1 MAIRH
6 LLFMPWLFRVQD
18 VRGQRFESSLEL
30 AVDNAEHAVVY
41 GVGVGAVG

>member
-18 VRGQRFESSLEL
+18 VRGQRIESSLDL
-30 AVDNAEHAVVY
+30 AVGNVEHAVVH